1 MGARPTKVQQDP
13 IRLGGNLNV
22 IIPVKQQDDLSAVG
36 NPKSNGILPNLMT
49 H

>member
-13 IRLGGNLNV
+13 IRLGGDQNV
-22 IIPVKQQDDLSAVG
+22 IIPVKQQDDLAAVG